1 MPAWFFV
8 GNGMTRSSKEALG
21 EDIPWLQQVESKWDP
36 ESENYQTEVVMTKKQ
51 MIRLLKQDCPDFV
64 CTPDSLAMN
73 CEITSVD
80 SAGYVLELQVGNQ
93 MISGEEFRY
102 ALNLPSA
109 CFKIAF
115 EGKQVRLT
123 VSGQGN
129 GLGFDQ
135 YGANSQAKEGK
146 NYEQLLEY
154 YLTGVKVG
162 E

>member
-1 MPAWFFV
+1 
-8 GNGMTRSSKEALG
+8 
-21 EDIPWLQQVESKWDP
+21 
-36 ESENYQTEVVMTKKQ
+36 
-51 MIRLLKQDCPDFV
+51 
-64 CTPDSLAMN
+64 
-73 CEITSVD
+73 
-80 SAGYVLELQVGNQ
+80 

-123 VSGQGN
+123 VYGQGN

>member
-1 MPAWFFV
+1 MVVYCVF
-8 GNGMTRSSKEALG
+8 TQ
-21 EDIPWLQQVESKWDP
+21 I
-36 ESENYQTEVVMTKKQ
+36 QTHVHTG
-51 MIRLLKQDCPDFV
+51 LHFD
-64 CTPDSLAMN
+64 
-73 CEITSVD
+73 
-80 SAGYVLELQVGNQ
+80 AGYVLELQVGNQ
-93 MISGEEFRY
+93 ILSGEEFRY

-115 EGKQVRLT
+115 EGKQVWLT
-123 VSGQGN
+123 VYGQGN

-135 YGANSQAKEGK
+135 YGANRQAKEGK

>member
-36 ESENYQTEVVMTKKQ
+36 ESENYQTEVAMTKKQ

-123 VSGQGN
+123 VYGQGN
-129 GLGFDQ
+129 GLGFEQ
-135 YGANSQAKEGK
+135 YGANRQAKEGK